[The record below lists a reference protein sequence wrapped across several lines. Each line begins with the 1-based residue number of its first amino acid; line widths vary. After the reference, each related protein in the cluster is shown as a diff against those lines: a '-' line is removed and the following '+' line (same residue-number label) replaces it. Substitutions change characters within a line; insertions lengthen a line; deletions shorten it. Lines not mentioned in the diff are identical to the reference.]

1 MNDSNIQQNN
11 TNPEATGNVVP
22 ANMVNT
28 TSNVPQNNANPGV
41 SSNVVPA
48 NMVNTTPNVQP
59 PLPASSPTPVSVTQ
73 NTTATEV
80 SADNGSD
87 SQTLVNED
95 LKKVEINYTPP
106 SKFKIFMM
114 IFFFVG
120 ILSFVIFLPD
130 ITSYVHKLQSGEL
143 NQVEEKI
150 TTGRMTC
157 SLENHTTNLDKKYS
171 VVFTFAASK
180 LEKMQLTITTR
191 GDVTQ
196 DEAVLDNLNQTC
208 EQLSK
213 NVKKINGVSVTCDYV
228 DGKLVESQHF
238 ELSGINAEQLDS
250 AFTEA
255 GGTQPNYTYGQ
266 NIDSIEKNMKASNY
280 ECIRT
285 KS

>member
-1 MNDSNIQQNN
+1 
-11 TNPEATGNVVP
+11 
-22 ANMVNT
+22 
-28 TSNVPQNNANPGV
+28 
-41 SSNVVPA
+41 
-48 NMVNTTPNVQP
+48 
-59 PLPASSPTPVSVTQ
+59 
-73 NTTATEV
+73 
-80 SADNGSD
+80 
-87 SQTLVNED
+87 
-95 LKKVEINYTPP
+95 
-106 SKFKIFMM
+106 
-114 IFFFVG
+114 
-120 ILSFVIFLPD
+120 
-130 ITSYVHKLQSGEL
+130 
-143 NQVEEKI
+143 
-150 TTGRMTC
+150 
-157 SLENHTTNLDKKYS
+157 
-171 VVFTFAASK
+171 
-180 LEKMQLTITTR
+180 MQLTITTR

-266 NIDSIEKNMKASNY
+266 NIDSIENNMKASNY